1 MKLSPIQLEAYAL
14 SDLAYRANQDHK
26 PDQDTAYGEKDIVV
40 EHKSERIQGDD
51 RLWEASLS
59 LRIQPRAEANAPYY
73 ISLQLSGLVRA
84 LPELQSD
91 NIEQLMRVN
100 GASLLYGVAREVV
113 RQVTSMGPFAA
124 LLIPSVTFRPDP
136 PAAAVLPEGVKASLP
151 TPSPVNE

>member
-14 SDLAYRANQDHK
+14 SDLTYRANQEHK
-26 PDQDTAYGEKDIVV
+26 PDEPTAYREEDIAID
-40 EHKSERIQGDD
+40 HTCTRIGADQSV
-51 RLWEASLS
+51 WTVTLS
-59 LRIQPRAEANAPYY
+59 LNIQPRAEANAPFY

-113 RQVTSMGPFAA
+113 RQVTALGPFSP

-136 PAAAVLPEGVKASLP
+136 PAVMIEPG
-151 TPSPVNE
+151 TPKP

>member
-1 MKLSPIQLEAYAL
+1 MRLSPIQLEAYAL

-26 PDQDTAYGEKDIVV
+26 PAEDTAYREEDIVV
-40 EHKSERIQGDD
+40 EHKCERSQGDE
-51 RLWEASLS
+51 RLWEVSLS

-73 ISLQLSGLVRA
+73 VSLQLSGLVRA

-91 NIEQLMRVN
+91 NVELLMRVN

-113 RQVTSMGPFAA
+113 RQVTSIGPFAP

-136 PAAAVLPEGVKASLP
+136 PAAALPEKKADDQK
-151 TPSPVNE
+151 

>member
-26 PDQDTAYGEKDIVV
+26 PDQETAYRDEDIVV
-40 EHKSERIQGDD
+40 DHKCERTPGDD
-51 RLWEASLS
+51 RLWEATLS
-59 LRIQPRAEANAPYY
+59 LRIQPRAEANAPFYV
-73 ISLQLSGLVRA
+73 SLQLSGLVRA

-113 RQVTSMGPFAA
+113 RQVTALGPFSP

-136 PAAAVLPEGVKASLP
+136 PTVMIEPG
-151 TPSPVNE
+151 TPKP

>member
-1 MKLSPIQLEAYAL
+1 MVLRMKLSPIQLEAYAL

-26 PDQDTAYGEKDIVV
+26 PDQDTAYRDDDIVV
-40 EHKSERIQGDD
+40 EHKCERTQGDD

-59 LRIQPRAEANAPYY
+59 LRIQPRAEANAPFY

-91 NIEQLMRVN
+91 NVEQLMRVN

-113 RQVTSMGPFAA
+113 RQVTALGPFSP

-136 PAAAVLPEGVKASLP
+136 PAVATPALPPEKSVGP
-151 TPSPVNE
+151 